1 MIGVGEED
9 LNAEI
14 FSEIAL
20 GEPFDCG
27 LRADRHE
34 DRRFDGAVSRVKKAG
49 AGASTRAL
57 GQDFKS
63 ELRQVRL

>member
-1 MIGVGEED
+1 
-9 LNAEI
+9 
-14 FSEIAL
+14 
-20 GEPFDCG
+20 
-27 LRADRHE
+27 
-34 DRRFDGAVSRVKKAG
+34 VSRVKKAG